1 MSDFPTYSDFFEIA
15 RDAMLAYN
23 DKISREMI
31 ERDGSDANVIA
42 AADSAVGDEVVGQ
55 LARVC
60 SALTLGTSRRRAL
73 DKLIYDR
80 YGLLRNAASPAQG
93 SVVFTTT
100 NPTAGSFAIPK
111 NTKLTTPDGIVFY
124 TIVAATFPSGSVGPV
139 TVQVQSTAAGVS
151 QAATVGTITSI
162 VDTIPSAPDDL
173 AVNNPLA
180 TAGAVDEESD
190 EAYIDRARLFFSTVR
205 RGTSPAIQ
213 EQALR
218 YPGVTRARGLEVLDD
233 MGRPAKLA
241 QLIITDQYT
250 DKLAT
255 LDAVPPTYAT
265 QSQVLAQAVFASL
278 YDTRPIGVYIDVM
291 VAKVIMQPVVLALSF
306 AAGANADLVAYMAR
320 VAVVNAV
327 NSLNPGETLTSTII
341 VNALRDVRNL
351 IVSGDEVLSPA
362 GDVVPTALEVL
373 RTTLGLVRASTVQPD
388 MALAGTSNP
397 DAV

>member
-1 MSDFPTYSDFFEIA
+1 
-15 RDAMLAYN
+15 MLAYN

-151 QAATVGTITSI
+151 QAPPSVPLPVSSI
-162 VDTIPSAPDDL
+162 LSQALPMTLRSTTPWLPQERSTRNRTKRISTERGCFSQPC
-173 AVNNPLA
+173 
-180 TAGAVDEESD
+180 GAVPRPRSKSRRSD
-190 EAYIDRARLFFSTVR
+190 IRE
-205 RGTSPAIQ
+205 
-213 EQALR
+213 
-218 YPGVTRARGLEVLDD
+218 
-233 MGRPAKLA
+233 
-241 QLIITDQYT
+241 
-250 DKLAT
+250 
-255 LDAVPPTYAT
+255 
-265 QSQVLAQAVFASL
+265 
-278 YDTRPIGVYIDVM
+278 
-291 VAKVIMQPVVLALSF
+291 
-306 AAGANADLVAYMAR
+306 
-320 VAVVNAV
+320 
-327 NSLNPGETLTSTII
+327 
-341 VNALRDVRNL
+341 
-351 IVSGDEVLSPA
+351 
-362 GDVVPTALEVL
+362 
-373 RTTLGLVRASTVQPD
+373 
-388 MALAGTSNP
+388 
-397 DAV
+397 